1 MQISLNS
8 KSLRPSRR
16 LTLTA
21 LFAAALAIAMPA
33 AAQIGIDS
41 YNQEKIEFTI
51 DVAEDMN
58 KYVEHRTAAGVEPV
72 RGSQFVTEGNIYP
85 AFTISGKGEQFD
97 PNMPGSR
104 GTWFCKG
111 VFLVKGSEFDKT
123 PRAVISD
130 QLYLLPGD
138 QHSIATTGA
147 EGNGTSIRTVTGGTG
162 AFAGYAGTQR
172 QQFLGFNKTGG
183 VNLRVTITLR
193 KISR

>member
-1 MQISLNS
+1 MQFSPNT
-8 KSLRPSRR
+8 KSPRPSRR

-21 LFAAALAIAMPA
+21 LFATAVVALPA
-33 AAQIGIDS
+33 AGQIGIDN

-85 AFTISGKGEQFD
+85 AFTIPGKGEQFD
-97 PNMPGSR
+97 PNTAGAR

-111 VFLVKGSEFDKT
+111 VFLVKGSEFDKSE
-123 PRAVISD
+123 RAVISD

-138 QHSIATTGA
+138 QHSIATTGT
-147 EGNGTSIRTVTGGTG
+147 EGNGTSTRAVTGGTG
-162 AFAGYAGTQR
+162 AFAGYVGTQR
-172 QQFLGFNKTGG
+172 QQFLGFNKSGG
-183 VNLRVTITLR
+183 VNLRVTVTLR
-193 KISR
+193 KASK